1 LIPDTTTYLRVWS
14 TWVLSLPRWLAGA
27 ARRSSGESWK
37 RSDGSAAAVKE
48 CYLERSE
55 SRSEARVGE
64 AESKSLMVSKVVRK
78 GVRRGLKR
86 ERVSEVNFKICKSCR
101 LTYMLSPFIF

>member
-1 LIPDTTTYLRVWS
+1 M
-14 TWVLSLPRWLAGA
+14 SLPRWLAGA

-37 RSDGSAAAVKE
+37 RSDGSAAAVVRE

-64 AESKSLMVSKVVRK
+64 AVSKSLMVSKVVRT